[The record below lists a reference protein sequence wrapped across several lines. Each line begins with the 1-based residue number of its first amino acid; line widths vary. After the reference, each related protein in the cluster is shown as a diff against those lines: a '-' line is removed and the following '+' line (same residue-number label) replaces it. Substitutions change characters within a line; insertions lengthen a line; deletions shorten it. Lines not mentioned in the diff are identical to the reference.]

1 MRIGVFFLA
10 ILLTTILVKA
20 QSKETPIPILN
31 APDDWRTEI
40 IPFPLEFAP
49 EINFVG
55 TEDIRFSP
63 GWAKTDSEAFWTYAF
78 IWYLDE
84 DPKLNAEKIAELLV
98 VYFDG
103 LMHNVALN
111 GKDPDAVNLQKTV
124 ALFIDKEEK
133 GDFIG
138 KISVYDAFFTKK
150 TIVLNVKANH
160 SFCEQ
165 TRKYSTIFHLS
176 QQRYDHN
183 IWNTLNTIQLK
194 QLCSD

>member
-10 ILLTTILVKA
+10 IILTTIHVKA
-20 QSKETPIPILN
+20 QSKETPVPMLN

-55 TEDIRFSP
+55 IEDIRFSP
-63 GWAKTDSEAFWTYAF
+63 GWAKTNSETFWTYAF
-78 IWYLDE
+78 IWYLDK
-84 DPKLNAEKIAELLV
+84 DPKLNAEKIEELLV

-111 GKDPDAVNLQKTV
+111 GKDSDTVNLPKTV
-124 ALFIDKEEK
+124 ALFINKGEK

-150 TIVLNVKANH
+150 VIVLNVKANY

-165 TRKYSTIFHLS
+165 TGKHSTIFHLS
-176 QQRYDHN
+176 PQSFDHN
-183 IWNTLNTIQLK
+183 IWSTLSTIQLK
-194 QLCSD
+194 QLCQD